1 MCLLSCFDK
10 YELKHILRENNDKAN
25 VLPKLVS
32 SKKWGQHRTFIQ
44 ETLVTPSIDKSN
56 IFVSQ
61 IGSNSWMNPIWNYL
75 VNNQLLEDNIE
86 EKKKIKLKLIHYVI
100 FDGEIF
106 RWGISI
112 LLLKCLSDDEAQYVM
127 KKIHRDICG
136 MHSRGRNMATWV
148 LWVGYYWPTMH
159 INREE
164 YSKRCKECQKFDNL
178 HNAPLDKSLNIHSP
192 WPFAF

>member
-61 IGSNSWMNPIWNYL
+61 IGSNFWMNPIWNYL

-86 EKKKIKLKLIHYVI
+86 EKK
-100 FDGEIF
+100 
-106 RWGISI
+106 R
-112 LLLKCLSDDEAQYVM
+112 
-127 KKIHRDICG
+127 
-136 MHSRGRNMATWV
+136 
-148 LWVGYYWPTMH
+148 
-159 INREE
+159 
-164 YSKRCKECQKFDNL
+164 
-178 HNAPLDKSLNIHSP
+178 
-192 WPFAF
+192 